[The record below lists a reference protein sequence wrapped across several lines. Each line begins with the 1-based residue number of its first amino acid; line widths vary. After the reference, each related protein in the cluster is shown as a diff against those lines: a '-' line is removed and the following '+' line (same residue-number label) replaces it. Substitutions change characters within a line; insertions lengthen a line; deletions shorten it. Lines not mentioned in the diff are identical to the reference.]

1 MRPGQCNLSLGLQK
15 HPFGQ
20 QRSACCVPGACLG
33 TGNAAKDNQTQ
44 ICPGGAA
51 TLMHT
56 CVNDVWGGEGTQQ
69 SDKEM
74 HCTSVMT
81 AADKKAKIEG
91 GVTSLDSVTGPR
103 PGGGK
108 KT

>member
-1 MRPGQCNLSLGLQK
+1 MPGTG
-15 HPFGQ
+15 
-20 QRSACCVPGACLG
+20 LG
-33 TGNAAKDNQTQ
+33 TGNAAVDNQTQ

-51 TLMHT
+51 TLVHT
-56 CVNDVWGGEGTQQ
+56 RVNGVWGGEGTQQ
-69 SDKEM
+69 SGKEM

-91 GVTSLDSVTGPR
+91 GVTSLDGVTGPR